1 MQRDLVEDLPPRDT
15 VVLVDPNDRSVGSM
29 EKLEAHRRGLL
40 HRALS
45 VFIFRKGKNG
55 PELLL

>member
-1 MQRDLVEDLPPRDT
+1 MQKDLVEDLPPRDT

-29 EKLEAHRRGLL
+29 EKLETHRRGLL